1 MKLSEIVKRTIRG
14 MSNVTV
20 DVNEKYGYITI
31 TNGTDEIFLQG
42 DDFNSFMSEVDAI
55 KDEEISYGDKL
66 LFVAEQYTSVLWEN

>member
-31 TNGTDEIFLQG
+31 ANGTDEIFLQG

-55 KDEEISYGDKL
+55 KDEEISYEDKL
-66 LFVAEQYTSVLWEN
+66 LFVAEQYTSVLWGN